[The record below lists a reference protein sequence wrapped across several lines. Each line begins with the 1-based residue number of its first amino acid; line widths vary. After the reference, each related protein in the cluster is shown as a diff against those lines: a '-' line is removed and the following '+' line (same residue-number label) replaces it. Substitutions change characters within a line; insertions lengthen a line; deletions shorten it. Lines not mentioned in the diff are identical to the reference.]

1 MTKIKICGITRE
13 EDVDY
18 VNTLRPDFI
27 GFVFASKSRR
37 FVSSERAATLRAK
50 LRPEIFSV
58 GVFVDSPLNSV
69 VQLVE
74 LKIIDAVQL
83 HGDEDEAYIE
93 TLRDRVD
100 VPLIQAFRVTSPND
114 LVKAKASLADFV
126 LLDNGAGGTGKTFDW
141 RIVQDFTRPFFL
153 AGGLNRNNIV
163 QAVELLNPF
172 AVDVSSGV
180 EVDGRKDFEK
190 IREVVFQVRNH
201 ERLA

>member
-18 VNTLRPDFI
+18 VNALRPDFI